1 MLSSDSKMND
11 GPVSPL
17 ETVRSLAESRKQL
30 VNCVCELTEIFI
42 LLILTIRLSL
52 SLLQEL
58 THLDH

>member
-30 VNCVCELTEIFI
+30 VNCV
-42 LLILTIRLSL
+42 
-52 SLLQEL
+52 
-58 THLDH
+58 